1 MSDTKSETQTETS
14 SNTEDLKDKFEEIMI
29 NEKIAYKC
37 KMCVFHTD
45 YKRSM
50 IVHLKRENPCYLKV
64 RELKCLQC
72 EKVFSSLDNFKKHQN
87 KKKPCTI
94 NNNKELMLK
103 NYEEE
108 KINNLT
114 EENKNIKKDNSKLSE
129 ESNEINKKYES
140 LTNEYEKLKEEYNK
154 LEKKK
159 MEIEIHHNKRYESLL
174 YKLGDIIV
182 DNEKKSSKKKNYL
195 EYYILKKLLLIKCK
209 QELNNDNISDI
220 KKKLEYLMEILNEEN
235 FDKFFEEIKSE
246 HNNII
251 PLIKEYA
258 ESLIER
264 EEKGENKKING
275 MCLKTYSGKIMIKIN
290 NI

>member
-1 MSDTKSETQTETS
+1 MSETS
-14 SNTEDLKDKFEEIMI
+14 SNMEDLKDKFEEIIM

-50 IVHLKRENPCYLKV
+50 IVHLKRENPCFLKV

-72 EKVFSSLDNFKKHQN
+72 EKIFSSLDNYKKHQN
-87 KKKPCTI
+87 KKKQCTI
-94 NNNKELMLK
+94 NNNKELILK

-108 KINNLT
+108 KINILT
-114 EENKNIKKDNSKLSE
+114 EENKNIKKENSKTSE
-129 ESNEINKKYES
+129 EFNDLKKELEFIKNENKILKEKCNNLEEKNINNEKQHNKKYES
-140 LTNEYEKLKEEYNK
+140 TYE
-154 LEKKK
+154 
-159 MEIEIHHNKRYESLL
+159 
-174 YKLGDIIV
+174 KLGDIIV
-182 DNEKKSSKKKNYL
+182 DNIERKSSKKKNYL
-195 EYYILKKLLLIKCK
+195 EYYILKELLFIKCK
-209 QELNNDNISDI
+209 QELNNDNIADI
-220 KKKLEYLMEILNEEN
+220 KKKLDYLMEILNEEN
-235 FDKFFEEIKSE
+235 FDKFFEEIKSKQ
-246 HNNII
+246 NNII

-258 ESLIER
+258 KSLIER